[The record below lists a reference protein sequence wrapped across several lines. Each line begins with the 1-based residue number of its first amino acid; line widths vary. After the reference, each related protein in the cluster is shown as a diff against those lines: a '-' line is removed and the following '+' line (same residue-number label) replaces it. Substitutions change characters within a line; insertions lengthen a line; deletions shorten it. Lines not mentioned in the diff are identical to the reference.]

1 MIRLIDASPL
11 DAQNIFSLVNGGG
24 AKLTAEELLSAR
36 PYWNVTVENPSDS
49 VKTEAKSL
57 YEFLEISVPQ
67 NIVRWD
73 VCATVLSRVDMSHLL
88 FSKFDLSDL
97 KTKEANFTKKLTLG
111 FKLISAVMV
120 GGISSTSVKE
130 LENEQRNINWDVD
143 IEKFILEFNIVMEL
157 LYDCEYFKY
166 MMSWKQSIMSLMGNA
181 VALEFASLVYKNWYD
196 LDKPT
201 KGQSKVKILQK
212 NAIIL
217 CDRLMYEYSC
227 RIWTGSGDSR
237 LARDLQAKNRFEIV
251 GVDEWKTVIDDF
263 AKGKNASTSK
273 GIIYHYYC
281 LKKMHPPL
289 EGTGVNAKYEID
301 HIYAQAQFDSVTTI
315 DKALM
320 ESLGN
325 KAILPKLD
333 NISKGER
340 AINQLRG
347 ETWLYDMVKTFTGI
361 QEEDV
366 DKYSDIV
373 NIESLIEFRIN
384 DYKEVFSNQR
394 VSLLNSS
401 NL

>member
-1 MIRLIDASPL
+1 M
-11 DAQNIFSLVNGGG
+11 V
-24 AKLTAEELLSAR
+24 K
-36 PYWNVTVENPSDS
+36 NPSDS

-57 YEFLEISVPQ
+57 YEFMEISVPQ

-73 VCATVLSRVDMSHLL
+73 VCATVLSRVDKSHLV
-88 FSKFDLSDL
+88 FSKFDLADP
-97 KTKEANFTKKLTLG
+97 KTKDSNFTKKLTLG

-130 LENEQRNINWDVD
+130 LENEKRNINWDVD
-143 IEKFILEFNIVMEL
+143 IEKFISEFNIVMEL
-157 LYDCEYFKY
+157 LYDCDYFKY

-181 VALEFASLVYKNWYD
+181 VALEFASLVYKDWIA

-201 KGQSKVKILQK
+201 KGQSKVKTMKK

-217 CDRLMYEYSC
+217 CDRLMYEYSR

-237 LARDLQAKNRFEIV
+237 LARDLQAKDRFEIV
-251 GVDEWKTVIDDF
+251 GVDEWKAVIDDF
-263 AKGKNASTSK
+263 AIGKNASTCK

-281 LKKMHPPL
+281 LKKMRPLL

-315 DKALM
+315 DKTLM

-325 KAILPKLD
+325 KALLPKLD

-347 ETWLYDMVKTFTGI
+347 TWLYDMVKTFTGI

-373 NIESLIEFRIN
+373 NIESLIEFRIK

-394 VSLLNSS
+394 ISLLNSS
-401 NL
+401 NM